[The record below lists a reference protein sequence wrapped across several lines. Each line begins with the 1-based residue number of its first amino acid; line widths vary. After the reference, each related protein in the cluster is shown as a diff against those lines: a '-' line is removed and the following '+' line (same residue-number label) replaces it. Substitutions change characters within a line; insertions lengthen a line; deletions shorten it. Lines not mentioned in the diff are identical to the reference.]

1 MQLGN
6 TLNSKLD
13 YGGVPAIN
21 SEGTLENVY
30 WKVEKVGTF
39 WGTGKTDEDL
49 ARYIPNLFP
58 VSRQNQVAGTHPRKA
73 FASVTYSKKN
83 NLEFVIKL
91 AANIYTNYNSM
102 KIVLPFQFTKKTNKA
117 VAMDAD
123 TITVNNCFGY
133 WITDKDIRCYPDDTR
148 ILPTNNNVDVYQYS
162 NAQLKYPPEKSVKI
176 VLKNLLYSNKPVYLD
191 ADTNR
196 RSNTNDNVGERS
208 DPNLTYS
215 LVQLKDHVF

>member
-1 MQLGN
+1 M
-6 TLNSKLD
+6 
-13 YGGVPAIN
+13 
-21 SEGTLENVY
+21 LEHIR
-30 WKVEKVGTF
+30 EKH
-39 WGTGKTDEDL
+39 L
-49 ARYIPNLFP
+49 LLLPI
-58 VSRQNQVAGTHPRKA
+58 PRK
-73 FASVTYSKKN
+73 K
-83 NLEFVIKL
+83 NLEFVIEL
-91 AANIYTNYNSM
+91 AANTYTNYSSM
-102 KIVLPFQFTKKTNKA
+102 KIVLPIQFTKKTNKA

-123 TITVNNCFGY
+123 TITVNNFFGH
-133 WITDKDIRCYPDDTR
+133 WITGINIQCYPDDTR

-176 VLKNLLYSNKPVYLD
+176 VLKNLLYANKPVYLD